1 MAGGW
6 KTDYAR
12 YRGYFQNAIT
22 TAQKKQ
28 DVKMFLEI
36 LLTLTTIIIFVSLA
50 LRPTLITISELVKDI
65 DSKQDVIDQMDVKLS
80 SLRQAQTLLDQEARK
95 IALLDTAVPTQP
107 EPDKFAVQ
115 VEGAAAY
122 NQTQFMG
129 LSIDELVLL
138 GKDKKVARSQDA
150 QNLPQGANGIVFSFN
165 NQGEFFNLQNLI
177 SYLENMRRPIQ
188 IDTLNINR
196 SVTELAEFI
205 SITITG
211 QAPYL
216 RGLPETNTK

>member
-22 TAQKKQ
+22 AAQKKQ
-28 DVKMFLEI
+28 DLKMFLEI
-36 LLTLTTIIIFVSLA
+36 LLTLSTIIIFISLA
-50 LRPTLITISELVKDI
+50 LRPTLITISELVRDI
-65 DSKQDVIDQMDVKLS
+65 DSKEEVINQMDVKLNN
-80 SLRQAQTLLDQEARK
+80 LRQAQTLLDQEARR
-95 IALLDTAVPTQP
+95 IALLDTAVPTNP
-107 EPDKFAVQ
+107 DPDKFAVQ

-122 NQTQFMG
+122 NQTQLMG

-138 GKDKKVARSQDA
+138 GEEKRRVGSQNLDG
-150 QNLPQGANGIVFSFN
+150 LPQGANSLIFSFN
-165 NQGEFFNLQNLI
+165 NQGEFSNLQNLI

-188 IDTLNINR
+188 IDTLNINKKI
-196 SVTELAEFI
+196 TELAEFL

-211 QAPYL
+211 QVPYL
-216 RGLPETNTK
+216 KEVSVSNTK

>member
-1 MAGGW
+1 MGGGW

-36 LLTLTTIIIFVSLA
+36 LLTLSAIIIFVSLA

-65 DSKQDVIDQMDVKLS
+65 DSKRELVAQMDLKLNN
-80 SLRQAQTLLDQEARK
+80 LRQARTLLDQEARR
-95 IALLDTAVPTQP
+95 ISLLDTAVPTKP
-107 EPDKFAVQ
+107 DPDKFAVQ
-115 VEGAAAY
+115 IEGASAY
-122 NQTQFMG
+122 NQTQLMG
-129 LSIDELVLL
+129 LSIDELILL
-138 GKDKKVARSQDA
+138 GNEKKRTKSQEENA
-150 QNLPQGANGIVFSFN
+150 LPQGANSLAFSFN
-165 NQGEFFNLQNLI
+165 NQGNFLNLENLI
-177 SYLENMRRPIQ
+177 SYLENMRRPLQ
-188 IDTLNINR
+188 IDTLNINK
-196 SVTELAEFI
+196 SVTELAEFL

-216 RGLPETNTK
+216 KEVPETE

>member
-1 MAGGW
+1 MGGGW

-36 LLTLTTIIIFVSLA
+36 LLTLSAIIIFVSLA
-50 LRPTLITISELVKDI
+50 LRPTLITISELYKDI
-65 DSKQDVIDQMDVKLS
+65 DSKEELVAQMDLKLNN
-80 SLRQAQTLLDQEARK
+80 LRQARTLLDQEARR
-95 IALLDTAVPTQP
+95 IALLDTAVPIQP
-107 EPDKFAVQ
+107 DPDKFAVQ
-115 VEGAAAY
+115 IEGASAY
-122 NQTQFMG
+122 NQTQLMG

-138 GKDKKVARSQDA
+138 GDEKKRSRSQ
-150 QNLPQGANGIVFSFN
+150 QENSLPQGANSLVFSFN
-165 NQGEFFNLQNLI
+165 NQGGYSNLQNLI
-177 SYLENMRRPIQ
+177 SYLENLRRPIQ
-188 IDTLNINR
+188 MDTLNINK
-196 SVTELAEFI
+196 SVSELAEFL

-216 RGLPETNTK
+216 KEVPETK

>member
-1 MAGGW
+1 MGTGW

-36 LLTLTTIIIFVSLA
+36 LLTLSAIIIFVSLA

-65 DSKQDVIDQMDVKLS
+65 DSKQEVVDQMDVKLDN
-80 SLRQAQTLLDQEARK
+80 LRQAQTLLDQEARR

-107 EPDKFAVQ
+107 DPDKFAVQ
-115 VEGAAAY
+115 VEGASAY
-122 NQTQFMG
+122 NQTQLMG

-138 GKDKKVARSQDA
+138 GDERKRSRSQQEDT
-150 QNLPQGANGIVFSFN
+150 LPQGANSLIFSFN
-165 NQGEFFNLQNLI
+165 NQGEFAGLQNLI

-188 IDTLNINR
+188 IDTLNINK
-196 SVTELAEFI
+196 SVTELVEYL

-216 RGLPETNTK
+216 KEVPEIK

>member
-1 MAGGW
+1 MGTGW

-28 DVKMFLEI
+28 DVKMFLEV
-36 LLTLTTIIIFVSLA
+36 LLTLSAIIIFVTLA

-65 DSKQDVIDQMDVKLS
+65 DSKQEVVDQMDVKLS
-80 SLRQAQTLLDQEARK
+80 NLRQAQTLLDQEARR

-107 EPDKFAVQ
+107 DPDKFAVQ
-115 VEGAAAY
+115 VEGASAY
-122 NQTQFMG
+122 NQTQLMG

-138 GKDKKVARSQDA
+138 GDEKKRSRSQQEDT
-150 QNLPQGANGIVFSFN
+150 LPQGANSLIFSFN
-165 NQGEFFNLQNLI
+165 NQGEFASLQNLI

-188 IDTLNINR
+188 IDTLNINK
-196 SVTELAEFI
+196 SITELVEYL
-205 SITITG
+205 SITVTG

-216 RGLPETNTK
+216 KEVPENK

>member
-1 MAGGW
+1 MGTGW

-36 LLTLTTIIIFVSLA
+36 LLTLSAIIIFVTLA

-65 DSKQDVIDQMDVKLS
+65 DSKQEVVDQMDVKLDN
-80 SLRQAQTLLDQEARK
+80 LRQAQTLLDQEARR

-107 EPDKFAVQ
+107 DPDKFAVQ
-115 VEGAAAY
+115 VEGASAY
-122 NQTQFMG
+122 NQTQLMG

-138 GKDKKVARSQDA
+138 GDERKRSRSQQEDT
-150 QNLPQGANGIVFSFN
+150 LPQGANSLIFSFN
-165 NQGEFFNLQNLI
+165 NQGEFAGLQNLI

-188 IDTLNINR
+188 IDTLNINK
-196 SVTELAEFI
+196 SVTELVEYL

-216 RGLPETNTK
+216 KEVPEIK

>member
-1 MAGGW
+1 MGGGW

-36 LLTLTTIIIFVSLA
+36 LLTLSAIIIFVSLA
-50 LRPTLITISELVKDI
+50 LRPTLITISALHKDI
-65 DSKQDVIDQMDVKLS
+65 DSKRELVNQMDLKLS
-80 SLRQAQTLLDQEARK
+80 NLRQARTLLDQEARR

-107 EPDKFAVQ
+107 DPDKFAVQ
-115 VEGAAAY
+115 IGGASAY
-122 NQTQFMG
+122 NQTQLMG

-138 GKDKKVARSQDA
+138 GDEKRRPRSQ
-150 QNLPQGANGIVFSFN
+150 QEESLPQGANSLVFSFN
-165 NQGEFFNLQNLI
+165 NQGGFTNLQNLI
-177 SYLENMRRPIQ
+177 SYLENLRRPIQ
-188 IDTLNINR
+188 MDTLNINK
-196 SVTELAEFI
+196 SVTELAEFL

-216 RGLPETNTK
+216 KEVPETK

>member
-1 MAGGW
+1 MGTGW

-36 LLTLTTIIIFVSLA
+36 LLTLSAIIIFVSLA

-65 DSKQDVIDQMDVKLS
+65 DSKQEVVDQMDVKLDN
-80 SLRQAQTLLDQEARK
+80 LRQAQTVLDQEARR

-107 EPDKFAVQ
+107 DPDKFAVQ
-115 VEGAAAY
+115 VEGASAY
-122 NQTQFMG
+122 NQTQLMG

-138 GKDKKVARSQDA
+138 GDERKRSRSQQEDT
-150 QNLPQGANGIVFSFN
+150 LPQGANSLIFSFN
-165 NQGEFFNLQNLI
+165 NQGEFAGLQNLI

-188 IDTLNINR
+188 IDTLNINK
-196 SVTELAEFI
+196 SVTELVEYL

-216 RGLPETNTK
+216 KEVPEIK